1 MYEIC
6 VLIALYAVYSVPYA
20 WFKKLKV
27 YADVLNSWWYVP
39 YLIETYICDLCL
51 LRIIHIAKVE
61 VTLAA
66 T

>member
-1 MYEIC
+1 M
-6 VLIALYAVYSVPYA
+6 A
-20 WFKKLKV
+20 
-27 YADVLNSWWYVP
+27 
-39 YLIETYICDLCL
+39 THICDLCL